1 MTGIYYIR
9 KVKFILQIGD
19 LIFLNLAFIVASII
33 TTSDPHIL
41 PSEQTVIFLVLI
53 NFLWIVLASI
63 SKLYHIRRNIQI
75 AKKIFMTALI
85 ISLHCLVISCILKN
99 SETFNYDPLRIF
111 YFYIFTYCLIITC
124 KITLYRNLKYFR
136 KLGYKSNSVV
146 ILSGRVFR
154 YRNRIQ
160 QVD

>member
-9 KVKFILQIGD
+9 KVKIILQIGD

-33 TTSDPHIL
+33 TSTDPHIL

-53 NFLWIVLASI
+53 NFLWIVLTVI
-63 SKLYHIRRNIQI
+63 SKLYQIRRKIQI
-75 AKKIFMTALI
+75 ARKIFLTALV
-85 ISLHCLVISCILKN
+85 ISLHCLTISYILKT
-99 SETFNYDPLRIF
+99 SDTFNYDPLRIF

-124 KITLYRNLKYFR
+124 KITLYKNLNYFR
-136 KLGYKSNSVV
+136 KQGYKSSTVV
-146 ILSGRVFR
+146 ILRGRFLR

-160 QVD
+160 HVD